1 VPAREPKARISFLM
15 AVDREALATDGGL
28 GRGAVAPTPKD
39 STSAAQAQA
48 GEGSSSTRLHFHRP
62 PWPSRTAAAA
72 FAIGA
77 LVTAALSLT
86 SLAVY
91 NRNERRLLNLRLR
104 ELNLV
109 LAATAPAVQTPLASA
124 AELANATGGSAQKF
138 RAFMTP
144 YVGRGRPF
152 TSVSLWP
159 LGTSHLAPTAVLGVR
174 PLLASKPSRARKV
187 FGGAGKPGVLN
198 ITGILGPAARPILG
212 FEFHAPGT
220 ARAFAVYAE
229 NPLPANRRSTLERN
243 AAFSDLDYA
252 LYLGRSRRTK
262 DLLVTSEKSLPIT
275 GRRASGTVP
284 FGSAVLTLVI
294 AARGSL
300 GGTFFK
306 NLPWIIG
313 LVGLLVALAA
323 ALMTERLARRRQ
335 RAEQL
340 AGILDRVAAENRE
353 MYTEQRS
360 IAQTLQHALLPETL
374 PELAGLR
381 ANALYVPAASGVDV
395 GGDWYDLIEVG
406 ERKMF
411 LVIGDVSGHGL
422 RAATIMALLRH
433 ATLAYV
439 AQDPHPASV
448 LEKLS
453 DFVDGTNHDYF
464 ATVLCAL
471 IDVDAHALT
480 VASAGHMAPLLVHGQ
495 DGSFVDFDPNVPIGV
510 TRSGAFEEATLS
522 IPPDSTLLAFTDGLV
537 ERRGEVLDVGLARL
551 RDFAISHPLP
561 LETLLER
568 LASELTSEDHHDD
581 TAIVGI
587 QWLN

>member
-1 VPAREPKARISFLM
+1 M
-15 AVDREALATDGGL
+15 AVDREALATDTGL
-28 GRGAVAPTPKD
+28 GRGE
-39 STSAAQAQA
+39 AARSREQPSRAA
-48 GEGSSSTRLHFHRP
+48 RTEVGEGSSSSRLHLRRP
-62 PWPSRTAAAA
+62 RWPSRTATAA
-72 FAIGA
+72 FVIGA
-77 LVTAALSLT
+77 LVTAGLSLT

-109 LAATAPAVQTPLASA
+109 LAATAPSIQTPLASA

-144 YVGRGRPF
+144 YVGKGRPF
-152 TSVSLWP
+152 TSVSLWR
-159 LGTSHLAPTAVLGVR
+159 LGGAQLAPTATLGAR
-174 PLLASKPSRARKV
+174 PLLTAEPARARKL

-198 ITGILGPAARPILG
+198 VTGILGSAAHPSLG
-212 FEFHAPGT
+212 FEFHAPGP
-220 ARAFAVYAE
+220 AHAFAVYAE

-252 LYLGRSRRTK
+252 LYLGRSKRTT
-262 DLLVTSEKSLPIT
+262 DLLVTSETRLPIT
-275 GRRASGTVP
+275 GRRASGAVR
-284 FGSAVLTLVI
+284 FGSAELTLVI
-294 AARGSL
+294 APRGSL
-300 GGTFFK
+300 GGSFFK
-306 NLPWIIG
+306 NLPWIIAV
-313 LVGLLVALAA
+313 VGLLVALAA

-340 AGILDRVAAENRE
+340 AGILDRVAAENRQ

-374 PELAGLR
+374 PEQAGLR
-381 ANALYVPAASGVDV
+381 ADALYVPAASGVDV
-395 GGDWYDLIEVG
+395 GGDWYDLIEVEG
-406 ERKMF
+406 GKLF

-439 AQDPHPASV
+439 AQDSRPGSV

-453 DFVDGTNHDYF
+453 DFVNSTDHDYF

-471 IDVDAHALT
+471 IDVDAHTLT
-480 VASAGHMAPLLVHGQ
+480 LASAGHMAPLLVHGE

-510 TRSGAFEEATLS
+510 TRSAAFEEATLS
-522 IPPDSTLLAFTDGLV
+522 VPPDATLLAFTDGLV
-537 ERRGEVLDVGLARL
+537 ERRGEILDVGLDRL
-551 RDFAISHPLP
+551 REFATAHPLP
-561 LETLLER
+561 LDELLEL
-568 LASELTSEDHHDD
+568 LARELTSEDHHDD

>member
-1 VPAREPKARISFLM
+1 M
-15 AVDREALATDGGL
+15 AVDREALATDRGVGRDGAAAPRGG
-28 GRGAVAPTPKD
+28 
-39 STSAAQAQA
+39 STHAGQAGA

-72 FAIGA
+72 FVIGA

-91 NRNERRLLNLRLR
+91 NRNEKRLLNLRLR

-109 LAATAPAVQTPLASA
+109 LAATAPSVQTPLASA

-138 RAFMTP
+138 RAFMAP
-144 YVGRGRPF
+144 YVGKGRQF

-159 LGTSHLAPTAVLGVR
+159 LGASHPAPAAVLGAR
-174 PLLASKPSRARKV
+174 PLLLSEPARARKL
-187 FGGAGKPGVLN
+187 FGASSKPGVLN
-198 ITGILGPAARPILG
+198 VSGIFGLPSKPSLG
-212 FEFHAPGT
+212 FEFHAPGSR
-220 ARAFAVYAE
+220 RAFAVYAE

-252 LYLGRSRRTK
+252 LYLGRSKSPK
-262 DLLVTSEKSLPIT
+262 DLLVTSERKLPIT
-275 GRRASGTVP
+275 GRRASGRVA
-284 FGSAVLTLVI
+284 FGSAVFTLVI
-294 AARGSL
+294 APRGSL
-300 GGTFFK
+300 GGSFFK
-306 NLPWIIG
+306 NLPWIIAV
-313 LVGLLVALAA
+313 VGLLVALAA
-323 ALMTERLARRRQ
+323 GLMTERLARRRQ

-340 AGILDRVAAENRE
+340 AGILDRVAAENRQ

-381 ANALYVPAASGVDV
+381 ADALYVPAASGVDV

-439 AQDPHPASV
+439 AQDAHPASV

-453 DFVDGTNHDYF
+453 DFVNSTDHDYF

-471 IDVDAHALT
+471 IDVDARTLT
-480 VASAGHMAPLLVHGQ
+480 MASAGHMAPLLVHGRE
-495 DGSFVDFDPNVPIGV
+495 GSFVDFSPNVPIGV
-510 TRSGAFEEATLS
+510 TRSAAFEEATLS
-522 IPPDSTLLAFTDGLV
+522 VPPDGTLLAFTDGLV

-551 RDFAISHPLP
+551 RDFAISHQLP
-561 LETLLER
+561 LQELLER
-568 LASELTSEDHHDD
+568 LASELTSGDHHDD

>member
-1 VPAREPKARISFLM
+1 V
-15 AVDREALATDGGL
+15 AVDREALASDRGL
-28 GRGAVAPTPKD
+28 GRDGATPSRND
-39 STSAAQAQA
+39 STRASEAEV
-48 GEGSSSTRLHFHRP
+48 GEGSSSTRLHFQRP

-72 FAIGA
+72 FVIGA

-86 SLAVY
+86 ALAVY

-109 LAATAPAVQTPLASA
+109 LAATAPSIQTPLASA
-124 AELANATGGSAQKF
+124 AELANATGGSPQKF
-138 RAFMTP
+138 RAFMAP
-144 YVGRGRPF
+144 YVGKGRQF
-152 TSVSLWP
+152 SSVSLWS
-159 LGTSHLAPTAVLGVR
+159 LGATHLAPAAVLGAR
-174 PLLASKPSRARKV
+174 PLLASEPAHARRL
-187 FGGAGKPGVLN
+187 FGGAGRPGVLN
-198 ITGILGPAARPILG
+198 VDGILGSASRPSLG
-212 FEFHAPGT
+212 FEFHAQGPAHT
-220 ARAFAVYAE
+220 FAVYAE
-229 NPLPANRRSTLERN
+229 NPLPANRRSSLERN

-252 LYLGRSRRTK
+252 LYLGRSKRST
-262 DLLVTSEKSLPIT
+262 DLLVTSERKLPIT
-275 GRRASGTVP
+275 GRRASGRLA
-284 FGSAVLTLVI
+284 FGSATLTLVV
-294 AARGSL
+294 APRGSL
-300 GGTFFK
+300 GGSFFK
-306 NLPWIIG
+306 NLPWIIA

-340 AGILDRVAAENRE
+340 AGILDRVAAENRQ

-374 PELAGLR
+374 PELTGLR
-381 ANALYVPAASGVDV
+381 ADALYVPAASGVDV
-395 GGDWYDLIEVG
+395 GGDWYDLIEVE

-439 AQDPHPASV
+439 AQDPGPASV

-453 DFVDGTNHDYF
+453 DFVNATNHDYF

-471 IDVDAHALT
+471 IDVDAHTLRM
-480 VASAGHMAPLLVHGQ
+480 ASAGHMAPLLVHGQ

-510 TRSGAFEEATLS
+510 TRSAAFEEATLS
-522 IPPDSTLLAFTDGLV
+522 VPPGGTLLAFTDGLV

-551 RDFAISHPLP
+551 RDFATSHPLP
-561 LETLLER
+561 LDELLER